1 MSALRAETPT
11 PTETQGQL
19 TPLVQ
24 VLTEQLRLMRKAE
37 ARKDGKQRYES
48 QCNDWRI
55 VGIILDRLF
64 MVVFTFISTII
75 TLALLIPLAEQD

>member
-1 MSALRAETPT
+1 
-11 PTETQGQL
+11 
-19 TPLVQ
+19 
-24 VLTEQLRLMRKAE
+24 MRKAE

-64 MVVFTFISTII
+64 MIVFAFISTII
-75 TLALLIPLAEQD
+75 TLALLIPLADQD